1 LEVRDNQDS
10 KGGILDKIFT
20 SGDRE
25 VIESTSS
32 RKTGHAVEGW
42 YCSSREKNSHPELF
56 LSNKQTNK
64 QTNKNKNKKNKK
76 TAGTK
81 MEKGLSKWSSSD
93 CPSWDPCQEEAPRP
107 DTIIDVI
114 ECL

>member
-1 LEVRDNQDS
+1 MRDNQDS

-42 YCSSREKNSHPELF
+42 YCYPTVKISHPELF
-56 LSNKQTNK
+56 LPNKQTK
-64 QTNKNKNKKNKK
+64 KNKNKKTKK